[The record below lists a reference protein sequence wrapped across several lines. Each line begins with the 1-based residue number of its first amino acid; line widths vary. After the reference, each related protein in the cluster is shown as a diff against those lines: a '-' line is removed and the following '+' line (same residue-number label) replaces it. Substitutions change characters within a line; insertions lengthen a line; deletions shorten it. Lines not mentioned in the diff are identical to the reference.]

1 MASMD
6 LAHYDDI
13 RKWDPQIG
21 DFVIWHGWFQHY
33 FGVVS
38 SIVRDEQSV
47 EIIRKGLPLL
57 LFNMIPEEHD
67 SNKIKVSIAKIK
79 GSRGGNYAALRAQGN
94 NIIWY
99 V

>member
-13 RKWDPQIG
+13 RKWDPQVG
-21 DFVIWHGWFQHY
+21 DFIVYHGWFQHY

-38 SIVRDEQSV
+38 SVIVDEQSV
-47 EIIRKGLPLL
+47 EIIKKGLPIL
-57 LFNMIPEEHD
+57 LFNMIPEEH
-67 SNKIKVSIAKIK
+67 NKSKTKISIGSIK
-79 GSRGGNYAALRAQGN
+79 GSRGGQYAAIRAQGS